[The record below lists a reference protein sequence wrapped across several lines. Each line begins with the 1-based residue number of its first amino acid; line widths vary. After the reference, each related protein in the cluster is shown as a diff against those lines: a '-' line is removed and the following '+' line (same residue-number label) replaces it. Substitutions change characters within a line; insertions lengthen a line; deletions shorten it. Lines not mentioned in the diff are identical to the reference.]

1 MSKVTTT
8 FEAVDTG
15 MVATIQKIERE
26 TKSMKDTTEKAEK
39 SISFSFGAMAKAGA
53 GLALGI
59 GVVKGAFAAVTGMIN
74 DFGQALDL
82 GGRLSD
88 LSERTGE
95 TSGNLLLLE
104 RAFDNSGIG
113 ADKVGTAINK
123 LQKFMSDANS
133 GTEKN
138 IEALN
143 ELGLSY
149 SILAELSPTEQM
161 GLLADRIK
169 SIESPTERAA
179 MAMKIFGKSGGE
191 LLPLLQN
198 FSGEIGNAKDELGSM
213 TGIMDAKSGVFDTI
227 SDKITIIKG
236 KFMEFAAGIL
246 DKVTPALELF
256 TTILARID
264 AAKLGQ
270 NLADAFLGGQKA
282 MEGFGAALDMLKIGE
297 FGLSWKIIFKS
308 IELQLKEIFN
318 QIYKIAV
325 STFEGIKGFIISILG
340 PGSALL
346 NIIASSFE
354 FIATKMLVIITK
366 GLSTIL
372 NEIPGVSDSLVESLK
387 LFERGADVAANKVKN
402 GLKDIIPQAKDAG
415 QAFGDTFEASM
426 ETTKPLINTLNTAFE
441 LNQLKAK
448 ASIKLAKEAAGI
460 LSFNMTE
467 DIQKKNFL
475 GIQEVKDELKKLGEM
490 KPDPLKKM
498 KDNAKL
504 LFKDMGNIVDKV
516 KELTNI
522 EKLTL
527 ELKEAKSGK
536 GTKEEEQ
543 RVKELIGAR
552 KFKEAERAI
561 EKVKQKSIDD
571 EIRINKEGELD
582 RRSIADIAK
591 EEGIKTLGKSNEQL
605 RKEILE
611 KRRQKPPEEQ
621 KKEDEKKGKEGKKEP
636 EKKEDPLFEMVKAI
650 KDLVAKIEPKLP
662 THALAL

>member
-59 GVVKGAFAAVTGMIN
+59 GAVKGAFAAVTGMIN

-82 GGRLSD
+82 GGRLAD

-95 TSGNLLLLE
+95 TAGNLLLLE

-149 SILAELSPTEQM
+149 SILAQLSPTEQM

-198 FSGEIGNAKDELGSM
+198 FSGEIGTAKSELGSM
-213 TGIMDAKSGVFDTI
+213 TGIMDEKSGVFDTI

-246 DKVTPALELF
+246 DKVAPALELF
-256 TTILARID
+256 TTILSRVD
-264 AAKLGQ
+264 AAALGQ
-270 NLADAFLGGQKA
+270 KLADAFLGGQKA

-297 FGLSWKIIFKS
+297 FGLSWKIILKS
-308 IELQLKEIFN
+308 VELQVQETFN

-325 STFEGIKGFIISILG
+325 STFDAIVSMFKVLFDPNG
-340 PGSALL
+340 PLL
-346 NIIASSFE
+346 FVLTSSFE
-354 FIATKMLVIITK
+354 YIAAKMLIIISE

-372 NEIPGVSDSLVESLK
+372 SKIPGVSAALADS
-387 LFERGADVAANKVKN
+387 VAAFATEADQAATRVSV
-402 GLKDIIPQAKDAG
+402 GLGLITRQGKRAG
-415 QAFGDTFEASM
+415 EAFGETFSASM

-441 LNQLKAK
+441 LNQLKAE
-448 ASIKLAKEAAGI
+448 AAIKLAEEAAGI
-460 LSFNMTE
+460 LSFNMQE
-467 DIQKKNFL
+467 DVQKKSFS

-498 KDNAKL
+498 KDNSKL
-504 LFKDMGNIVDKV
+504 LFGDMEKIVDKV

-561 EKVKQKSIDD
+561 EKVKQKEMED
-571 EIRINKEGELD
+571 EIRINKEGERD

-591 EEGIKTLGKSNEQL
+591 EEGIKTFGKSNEQL

-611 KRRQKPPEEQ
+611 KRRQKPPEEK
-621 KKEDEKKGKEGKKEP
+621 KKEDEKKGKEPKEP
-636 EKKEDPLFEMVKAI
+636 EKKEDPLLEMVRSI
-650 KDLVAKIEPKLP
+650 KELVAKIEPKLP
-662 THALAL
+662 THALGL